1 LRGEQGGWDKKIN
14 FISKTVFFMMR
25 YVADVVVVVVVVVFE
40 VSFIK
45 DGVFFFQT

>member
-1 LRGEQGGWDKKIN
+1 
-14 FISKTVFFMMR
+14 MMR

-45 DGVFFFQT
+45 DGVFFLKHKFLLGNVSEVCTSLHEYGFV